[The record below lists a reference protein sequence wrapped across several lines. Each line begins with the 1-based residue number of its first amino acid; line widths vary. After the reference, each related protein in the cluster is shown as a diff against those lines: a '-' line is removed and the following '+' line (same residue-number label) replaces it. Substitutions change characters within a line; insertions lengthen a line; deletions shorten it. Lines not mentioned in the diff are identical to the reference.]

1 MKRLQRGFLLLL
13 CMLLVGCAPSM
24 PEGAPGPEDQ
34 TVISPPEQE
43 TPSSDPLV
51 LLIDIPEQIDRYMQ
65 AFTERTS
72 MEIELAE
79 GTSADFEQ
87 MLTDFAAGKCTYDVV
102 SVTNSL
108 GMLYTMDTLVEQ
120 GYFYPLDGQPHVQE
134 SLAHMLPLLQDLVTI
149 DGIPY
154 ALPFIVRFKVLDYNA
169 QLYEAVETDRLSIY
183 NRRAI
188 VPVTESQAE
197 QLPPK
202 RAFATWEELL
212 ESGYLSEEDGSYAC
226 NAILEQCILDA
237 GQEDFSFDSQ
247 EFVHALE
254 LMKAFY
260 TLSGSANDPMGA
272 VWLTINTGAFWT
284 EGWLQDPT
292 TPKEE
297 WSVTLQCNDFYPV
310 PTLDGQGR
318 IPMAYSVLAVNA
330 FTDQKEAALRFLDI
344 AAEIGWNGV
353 ADEENPIG
361 YVYKY
366 GMPETAACYTDEEH
380 LAVSAG
386 LDPENQARW
395 REMQANLVPITDA
408 GFLTSFNLELFPQ
421 YLDGAITA
429 EQCAAMTQERYRMY
443 KLEQGE

>member
-13 CMLLVGCAPSM
+13 CMLLVGCAPSV

-34 TVISPPEQE
+34 TVISPSEQE
-43 TPSSDPLV
+43 PPSSEPLV
-51 LLIDIPEQIDRYMQ
+51 LLVDIPDNIERYMQ

-102 SVTNSL
+102 AVDNAL
-108 GMLYTMDTLVEQ
+108 GSLYTMDSLLDQ
-120 GYFYPLDGQPHVQE
+120 GYFLPLTDAPNVGEAVG
-134 SLAHMLPLLQDLVTI
+134 HMLPLLQDLVTI

-154 ALPFIVRFKVLDYNA
+154 ALPFTVRFKVLDYNA

-183 NRRAI
+183 NRGAA

-197 QLPPK
+197 QLPPE

-212 ESGYLSEEDGSYAC
+212 ESGYLSEEDGSYAY

-284 EGWLQDPT
+284 ERWLQDPT
-292 TPKEE
+292 APEE
-297 WSVTLQCNDFYPV
+297 ELSVTLQCNDFYPV

-318 IPMAYSVLAVNA
+318 IPMAYSALAVNA
-330 FTDQKEAALRFLDI
+330 FTDQKEAALRFLDT

-353 ADEENPIG
+353 ADEEDSVGDLYN
-361 YVYKY
+361 Y

-386 LDPENQARW
+386 LDLENQARW

-429 EQCAAMTQERYRMY
+429 EQCAAQTQERYRMY

>member
-34 TVISPPEQE
+34 TVISPSEQE

-79 GTSADFEQ
+79 GTSAAYEQ
-87 MLTDFAAGKCTYDVV
+87 MLTDFAAGKCTYDIVGV
-102 SVTNSL
+102 DNAL
-108 GMLYTMDTLVEQ
+108 GSLYTMDTLAAQ

-183 NRRAI
+183 NRNAA

-197 QLPPK
+197 QLPPE

-212 ESGYLSEEDGSYAC
+212 QSGYLSEEDGSYAY
-226 NAILEQCILDA
+226 NAILEQCILDV
-237 GQEDFSFDSQ
+237 GQEDFSFDSP

-272 VWLTINTGAFWT
+272 VSLHINTGAFWT
-284 EGWLQDPT
+284 EGWLQDLS

-297 WSVTLQCNDFYPV
+297 LTVTLQCNDFYPV

-318 IPMAYSVLAVNA
+318 IPMAYWVLAVNA

-408 GFLTSFNLELFPQ
+408 GFLTSFHLELFPQ

-429 EQCAAMTQERYRMY
+429 EQCAAQTQERYRMY

>member
-1 MKRLQRGFLLLL
+1 MKSLQRGFLFLL
-13 CMLLVGCAPSM
+13 CMLLVGCAPSV

-34 TVISPPEQE
+34 TVISPSEQE

-79 GTSADFEQ
+79 GTSAAYEQ
-87 MLTDFAAGKCTYDVV
+87 MLTDFAAGKCTYDIVGV
-102 SVTNSL
+102 DNAL
-108 GMLYTMDTLVEQ
+108 GSLYTMDTLAAQ

-183 NRRAI
+183 NRNAA

-197 QLPPK
+197 QLPPE

-212 ESGYLSEEDGSYAC
+212 QSGYLSEEDGSYAY
-226 NAILEQCILDA
+226 NAILEQCILDV

-272 VWLTINTGAFWT
+272 VSLHINTGAFWT
-284 EGWLQDPT
+284 EGWLQDLS

-297 WSVTLQCNDFYPV
+297 LTVTLQCNDFYPV

-318 IPMAYSVLAVNA
+318 IPMAYWVLALLKGEKYA
-330 FTDQKEAALRFLDI
+330 EA
-344 AAEIGWNGV
+344 
-353 ADEENPIG
+353 
-361 YVYKY
+361 
-366 GMPETAACYTDEEH
+366 
-380 LAVSAG
+380 
-386 LDPENQARW
+386 
-395 REMQANLVPITDA
+395 
-408 GFLTSFNLELFPQ
+408 
-421 YLDGAITA
+421 
-429 EQCAAMTQERYRMY
+429 
-443 KLEQGE
+443 

>member
-79 GTSADFEQ
+79 GTNAAYEQ

-102 SVTNSL
+102 GVDNAL
-108 GMLYTMDTLVEQ
+108 GSLYTMDTLVEQ

-353 ADEENPIG
+353 ADEEESVG
-361 YVYKY
+361 YLYNY
-366 GMPETAACYTDEEH
+366 GMPETAACYTDEKH
-380 LAVSAG
+380 IAVSAG

-408 GFLTSFNLELFPQ
+408 GFLTSFHLELFPQ